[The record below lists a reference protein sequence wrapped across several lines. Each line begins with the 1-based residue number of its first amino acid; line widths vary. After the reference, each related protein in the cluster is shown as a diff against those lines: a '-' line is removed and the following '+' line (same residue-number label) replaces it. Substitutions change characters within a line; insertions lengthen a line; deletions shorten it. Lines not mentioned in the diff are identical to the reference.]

1 MGEGLRVLRPRA
13 PRVRE
18 KSSGEAPWAAQRRG
32 RGLSAT
38 SLLSLGSGAVRA
50 GSGDRALR
58 DRDGLNGGSSRI
70 LSRPRRPKRGLSG
83 GWRVRVADPSENVL
97 PTSCREGLV
106 VSTLS
111 VPGGSRKGLGGRSWS
126 VPILFLGAGTG
137 DWNLGLPGILVGWLR
152 APEDGYSLR
161 LIATTG
167 SCPPSLGLSV
177 VLRASAKTVAAGLS
191 VRRPRR
197 PGLGGLS

>member
-1 MGEGLRVLRPRA
+1 MGEGLRVLRLRA

-18 KSSGEAPWAAQRRG
+18 KSSVEVPWAAQRLG

-38 SLLSLGSGAVRA
+38 SLLSLGSGVVRA

-70 LSRPRRPKRGLSG
+70 LSRPRRLRRGLSG
-83 GWRVRVADPSENVL
+83 GWSVRVADPSENVR
-97 PTSCREGLV
+97 PTSCLEGLV

-111 VPGGSRKGLGGRSWS
+111 VLGGSRKGLGGRSWS
-126 VPILFLGAGTG
+126 VLILLRGAGIG

-152 APEDGYSLR
+152 ALEDGYSLR
-161 LIATTG
+161 LMATIG
-167 SCPPSLGLSV
+167 NCPPSRGLSV